1 LQRANGDADQFCDFL
16 AALAVLDQILD
27 LLDALGRE
35 LDLTHFSFIL
45 FCVQRLP
52 WGRLSHT
59 RFIGGSTSLWLP
71 PPCRICYFATNICL
85 ALPLMADISNGDA
98 QNTSRSWSQHQ
109 RLLEM
114 PKDRLWP

>member
-1 LQRANGDADQFCDFL
+1 LQRANGDADQFGDFL
-16 AALAVLDQILD
+16 AALAALDQILD

-59 RFIGGSTSLWLP
+59 CFIGGSTTL
-71 PPCRICYFATNICL
+71 
-85 ALPLMADISNGDA
+85 
-98 QNTSRSWSQHQ
+98 
-109 RLLEM
+109 
-114 PKDRLWP
+114 